1 MSVPMPQ
8 TSNSENLKHEP
19 SASVMAYC
27 QKTTRL
33 LNCARSMKLCSR
45 DVDSTLVLVH
55 SPFRTIPGTDNDSCS
70 IAHKERLT
78 SLLAT
83 FSLQSVAVSAD
94 GNCLFTAVCHQL
106 DVSVNLMGNDF
117 KEHVQS
123 LNLQSNMHFDSFLL
137 RQVVLDEME
146 TNAGQYIPY
155 LPNMNAK
162 KYKSLLKQYRNSGE
176 FAGNFGDLLIVAVGH
191 TLRVVI
197 LLLSSNKDLPFQ
209 SITPNCE
216 ILSSRSL
223 YLVFNCAGAGHY
235 VSTEPIFMAE
245 NIISS
250 DESSGNNCRCGINS
264 KNASSSIKEKSY
276 CKNDRCTCVKEQ
288 RKCVN

>member
-1 MSVPMPQ
+1 
-8 TSNSENLKHEP
+8 
-19 SASVMAYC
+19 
-27 QKTTRL
+27 
-33 LNCARSMKLCSR
+33 
-45 DVDSTLVLVH
+45 
-55 SPFRTIPGTDNDSCS
+55 
-70 IAHKERLT
+70 
-78 SLLAT
+78 
-83 FSLQSVAVSAD
+83 
-94 GNCLFTAVCHQL
+94 
-106 DVSVNLMGNDF
+106 
-117 KEHVQS
+117 
-123 LNLQSNMHFDSFLL
+123 
-137 RQVVLDEME
+137 ME

-235 VSTEPIFMAE
+235 DSTEPIFMAE

-264 KNASSSIKEKSY
+264 N
-276 CKNDRCTCVKEQ
+276 Q
-288 RKCVN
+288 